1 MRQGLMSCSTGPAH
15 VYADLELAPTFD
27 RVLAVNKA
35 ALNGWSKLMKC
46 SCAQCPHLILLYVSI
61 LSKMLFWYRIA
72 TREKTP
78 PSGDEE
84 SDGSTSINGSN
95 TVGST
100 PQEAPTSD
108 RFSVR
113 PTTIQ
118 AGALD
123 LDAEDQADLRRTL
136 LLREL
141 NRMENAIY
149 ELMNAD
155 RKEFEDNADESIRRT
170 VKWSLAG
177 IPQLN
182 EELQDVIQKVKQ
194 INSVDGVGV
203 EMVSQ

>member
-1 MRQGLMSCSTGPAH
+1 MRQGLMSCSTDPAH

-35 ALNGWSKLMKC
+35 ALNGWSKLMK
-46 SCAQCPHLILLYVSI
+46 S
-61 LSKMLFWYRIA
+61 
-72 TREKTP
+72 TTEKTP